1 MKIQGGIM
9 SSKKVKKQNIN
20 SGKARK
26 SENEPKKLNS
36 RQAKQK
42 RNMYIAIAALSVMVL
57 STIAGSVMSLF

>member
-1 MKIQGGIM
+1 MA
-9 SSKKVKKQNIN
+9 SKKVKKQNIN
-20 SGKARK
+20 AGKSRK
-26 SENEPKKLNS
+26 IENEPKKLNS